1 MPRAPGGLIPAR
13 SVVARAPVR
22 VADVGGWTDTW
33 FGSPGQ
39 VCSLAVGPGVEVAAT
54 LVARG
59 TGDELPVRLVSS
71 AVGLDGR
78 TGPSDDGWAFPLPG
92 EHPLLEHAVGTVLE
106 SVALPDDVGIEIT
119 ISGAVP
125 AGASLGTSAAVVVA
139 ILGSLDALVAGGER
153 SPAELARLAHWVETV
168 AAGRESGV
176 QDQWSAVMGG
186 CGLLAVGP
194 YPEARH
200 EVVELSSS
208 TVRALGRRL
217 VTVVF
222 EPHDSSTVHH
232 EVIHL
237 LTACGGAEHD
247 RARHAMRRL
256 AALAAEAAS
265 ALEHADVDRWAGILS
280 ESTEVQGRLHPGLVG
295 PAHHAAIEVARSLG
309 ATGWK
314 VNGAG
319 GAGGSLTVIAANR
332 AGAAADLAAALSATD
347 PAWRVVDL
355 TPAPGLSVTNV

>member
-1 MPRAPGGLIPAR
+1 MTRLVVGR
-13 SVVARAPVR
+13 RVVARAPVR

-39 VCSLAVGPGVEVAAT
+39 VCSLAVGPGVEVSAA

-59 TGDELPVRLVSS
+59 PGDDLPVRLVSS
-71 AVGLDGR
+71 ALGLDGR

-92 EHPLLEHAVGTVLE
+92 EHPLLEHAIGTVLE
-106 SVALPDDVGIEIT
+106 SVALPPEVGLDIT
-119 ISGAVP
+119 ITTAVP

-139 ILGSLDALVAGGER
+139 ILGALDALVADGER
-153 SPAELARLAHWVETV
+153 SPEELARLAHWVETV

-194 YPEARH
+194 YPDARH
-200 EVVELSSS
+200 EEVELSSS
-208 TVRALGRRL
+208 TMGALGRRL

-222 EPHDSSTVHH
+222 EPHDSSAVHH

-247 RARHAMRRL
+247 RARQAMRRL
-256 AALAAEAAS
+256 ASLAAEAAS
-265 ALEHADVDRWAGILS
+265 ALEHGDIDRWAGILS
-280 ESTEVQGRLHPGLVG
+280 ESTHVQASLHPSLVG
-295 PAHHAAIEVARSLG
+295 PSHHAAIEVARSLG

-319 GAGGSLTVIAANR
+319 GAGGSLTVVAAER
-332 AGAAADLAAALSATD
+332 AGAAADLAVALSATD
-347 PAWRVVDL
+347 PAWRLVDL
-355 TPAPGLSVTNV
+355 TPAPSLSVTNI